1 MVELND
7 QALRLG
13 QSFSARCHA
22 ARAVKADFLPP
33 QIRWILSARFQCGQN
48 ITIAFNRSF
57 FPLER
62 DGSVVV
68 SGQHIDSPDD
78 LAREAAYK
86 IYYSRDGEQEHL
98 LREMLTSRHQL
109 AKLCGYKTFGHRA
122 LTNSLAQTPENTELF
137 LKGLADQLSSR
148 VAGDHEH
155 MQQMKKRVNPMA
167 GPLAMWDVPYFSA
180 QARATMF
187 QLDLEKI
194 CEYFSLGV
202 AMEGLNE
209 LFQSLYGVELVVE
222 KPQAGELWSDD
233 VFKLSVR
240 SQSSGLLGFIYCDF
254 FARASKPH
262 QDCHFTIRGGRER
275 ADGSYQVDEPNCSA
289 KLYVCTGPNCGA
301 DAELTEPWLALSNTS
316 LPFHP

>member
-1 MVELND
+1 M
-7 QALRLG
+7 
-13 QSFSARCHA
+13 
-22 ARAVKADFLPP
+22 
-33 QIRWILSARFQCGQN
+33 
-48 ITIAFNRSF
+48 
-57 FPLER
+57 
-62 DGSVVV
+62 VV

-86 IYYSRDGEQEHL
+86 IYYSRDREQEHL
-98 LREMLTSRHQL
+98 LKEMLTSRHQL

-137 LKGLADQLSSR
+137 LKGLADQLSLR

-155 MQQMKKRVNPMA
+155 MQQMKKRINPMA

-222 KPQAGELWSDD
+222 KPQSGELWSED

-275 ADGSYQVDEPNCSA
+275 ADGSYQVGELIPSSPYSA
-289 KLYVCTGPNCGA
+289 QYLCRTQLWC
-301 DAELTEPWLALSNTS
+301 
-316 LPFHP
+316 

>member
-1 MVELND
+1 MSLCTSCQGRVPASPDKVHNAEKD
-7 QALRLG
+7 QLPSIIQLKR
-13 QSFSARCHA
+13 
-22 ARAVKADFLPP
+22 RACP
-33 QIRWILSARFQCGQN
+33 
-48 ITIAFNRSF
+48 RSF

-86 IYYSRDGEQEHL
+86 IYYSRDREQEQL
-98 LREMLTSRHQL
+98 LGEMLTARHHL
-109 AKLCGYKTFGHRA
+109 AKLCGYETFGHRA
-122 LTNSLAQTPENTELF
+122 LANSLAQTPEKTDLF
-137 LKGLADQLSSR
+137 LKGLADQLRSR
-148 VAGDHEH
+148 VAGDHEQ
-155 MQQMKKRVNPMA
+155 MQQMKKRINPMA

-222 KPQAGELWSDD
+222 KPQPGELWSED

-275 ADGSYQVDEPNCSA
+275 ADGTYQV
-289 KLYVCTGPNCGA
+289 T
-301 DAELTEPWLALSNTS
+301 
-316 LPFHP
+316 

>member
-1 MVELND
+1 MSLT
-7 QALRLG
+7 LL
-13 QSFSARCHA
+13 
-22 ARAVKADFLPP
+22 
-33 QIRWILSARFQCGQN
+33 
-48 ITIAFNRSF
+48 RSF

-86 IYYSRDGEQEHL
+86 IYYSRDREQEHL
-98 LREMLTSRHQL
+98 LKEMLTSRHKL

-137 LKGLADQLSSR
+137 LKGLADQLSLR

-155 MQQMKKRVNPMA
+155 MQQMKKRINPMA

-222 KPQAGELWSDD
+222 KPQVGELWSED

-240 SQSSGLLGFIYCDF
+240 SKSSGLLGFIYCDF

-275 ADGSYQVDEPNCSA
+275 ADGSYQVEAAIFAS
-289 KLYVCTGPNCGA
+289 
-301 DAELTEPWLALSNTS
+301 LSSIITICICRTQ
-316 LPFHP
+316 LWC